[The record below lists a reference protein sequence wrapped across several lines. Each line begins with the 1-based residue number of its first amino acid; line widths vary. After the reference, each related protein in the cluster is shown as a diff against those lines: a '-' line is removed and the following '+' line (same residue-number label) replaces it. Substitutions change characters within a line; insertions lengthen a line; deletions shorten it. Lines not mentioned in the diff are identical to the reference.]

1 MDQQVDTYTL
11 SKVMKRINYIIGFTI
26 SLLVLYQPIE
36 QDIRNF
42 LNEKKRIEH
51 EQFINSFLQRDTLS
65 FKESKK
71 LAKEIRPDL
80 KGTHD
85 FLMTYDPNTGTIPT
99 ERILDALNI
108 AEQKR
113 TSWAYANRMT
123 EVNWSERGP
132 NTVGGR
138 TRALL
143 IDPNDS
149 TKKKLW
155 AAGVSGGLWYTN
167 DITLATPT
175 WTLVDGTWGNLA
187 VCSIAS
193 DPNNANIMYVGTG
206 ERMGIFST
214 ASRGLGMWK
223 TTDSGST
230 WTHLTSTEG
239 FNYVTD
245 IIVRD
250 ESGSSVVYAGVGG
263 HYYEGQWHGS
273 ANTGLWRS
281 TDGGST
287 WTQVMEMTSNGTRYE
302 IMDLDLGSNG
312 NVDFTVTV
320 DASTKYAINGS
331 SQATLTVSKGSTYT
345 FDQTD
350 TSTGT
355 HSIGFSTTSDGTHG
369 GGAAYTSGVTTN
381 GGSSGSDLI
390 TTLVVPQNASSTLYY
405 YCTTHSGMGGQ
416 IDVNPGN
423 RIWAGSRTN
432 VYGDGGGDIFYSDD
446 GSTWTR
452 ASLGVI
458 GTMNRTILS
467 VAPSDPNTVY
477 SMIVDSNSRKVGWIT
492 KTTDGGANW
501 TVYTAGTTDPFPVDA
516 NGNILGDANGQAGYD
531 LSFGIDPNN
540 PNTVFAG
547 ELDIFKTT
555 DSGASWTQVTNSGG
569 SQFANMHVDQH
580 NIKFIDSNAIIFS
593 NDGGVYYT
601 TDAGATVNER
611 NTGYNVSQFYSVAL
625 HPDAG
630 SEYVLGGTQDNGT
643 WTISGTGIQ
652 SGSHKVGGD
661 GAFTHIDQVDPNYQF
676 TATTYNNIYRS
687 TNGGTNWSLYANH
700 EDGAGDDTGFFINP
714 STIDGPNKA
723 FYSAVDASTILRLN
737 SYTTLAD
744 KTLMNVSL
752 GSTAS
757 AFKVSPHTNGVLF
770 VGTSAGRVFKIT
782 DAHTSTYTA
791 TEISGSGMSGYVSSI
806 DIGENDNQILIAI
819 SNYGV
824 SSVWETV
831 GGGGAN
837 GWIDIEGDLP
847 DMPIRW
853 GLYNKSNFN
862 QVIVATE
869 LGTWVSDDVSTSSP
883 TWNPSNDG
891 LANVRTD
898 MLVGRTADG
907 AMAAG
912 THGRGMFYSTGFTST
927 APLNAAFTPDKTS
940 GIFPLTV
947 QFTDRSTG
955 SPTSWSWDFGD
966 SSTSSDQSPSHT
978 YTAAGQYDV
987 ALTVSDGT
995 NSDTTTKNN
1004 IIWATAQQDML
1015 WEEGFETNPYG
1026 WADGRRD
1033 VHAFLTVN
1041 ANNDAEEWSWWYYTA
1056 GFSAADGSH
1065 WMTGLGM
1072 GGTLGDADDWLI
1084 SPDLWL
1090 RPGTDNIL
1098 SFYTEMY
1105 DGSVTEIY
1113 DVLLSPTGG
1122 TDIADFTV
1130 TLANVQDN
1138 ASAWTQQTYNLSQ
1151 WAGSKV
1157 RVAIHMQTPDQA
1169 YAFFD
1174 NFSLTAGE
1182 LSTDGAP
1189 LAPSGL
1195 SAEAEL
1201 VYDAG
1206 ADTWNASDDGV
1217 AVFWNRNGESDLASY
1232 NVYTSQTDDF
1242 TADNSTLLG
1251 QGTMGN
1257 INSEHFYASPS
1268 TSPWPDT
1275 TFVFIQTFGVD
1286 SLLHDNLSQ
1295 GEKWY
1300 YKVGAVDNDGN
1311 ETISSQVSYVLDST
1325 SPTAGTFTINDLHDS
1340 EYLRSTS
1347 DVVIAVDGW
1356 SDNVGIAYY
1365 YMGIGTS
1372 DQDLEAD
1379 VVFYQNVGLTNLT
1392 LTGLTLDDY
1401 TKYYLKVAVFDESG
1415 NNSDAVING
1424 FTTYTAM
1431 LGDYDSDW
1439 DVDVEDLNSLVNAW
1453 PSVDIGPATG
1463 TAPYLVP
1470 TLDGNADIYDI
1481 SAFTRNWQWT
1491 KAQGRTI
1498 ESEEDIELNPIDFP
1512 VELSGNQIKITL
1524 PDNITAGRFEIAN
1537 NENVYQFTLNN
1548 TNENM
1553 ILLQNKDATNQLYEV
1568 EFGRLSKD
1576 QKELYIYIEGNTP
1589 VSTLQMN
1596 YQLFSK
1602 DGMAGN
1608 GMMQLGNPDAFKL
1621 YQNYPNPFNS
1631 QTTIKYDIPSLMVNI
1646 VPVEIYIYNTVGKL
1660 VRKIDEGDKAVGTH
1674 TVMWDGKN
1682 DGGED
1687 VSSGVYFYQLRTKV
1701 DGQSNYNKT
1710 MKMVLVR

>member
-1 MDQQVDTYTL
+1 MVHKMGIYML
-11 SKVMKRINYIIGFTI
+11 IKNMKKINYIIGFTI
-26 SLLVLYQPIE
+26 SFLVLYQPIE

-42 LNEKKRIEH
+42 LNEKKRVEY

-65 FKESKK
+65 FKESKALPK
-71 LAKEIRPDL
+71 ALRPDL

-85 FLMTYDPNTGTIPT
+85 YLMLHDPNTGTIPT
-99 ERILDALNI
+99 ERILDALEI
-108 AEQKR
+108 AEEKR

-132 NTVGGR
+132 NTIGGR

-167 DITLATPT
+167 DITISVPT
-175 WTLVDGTWGNLA
+175 WSEVDGTWGNLA
-187 VCSIAS
+187 VCSISS
-193 DPNNANIMYVGTG
+193 DPNDANIMYVGTG

-223 TTDSGST
+223 STDGGGS
-230 WTHLTSTEG
+230 WTHLTSTEN

-245 IIVRD
+245 IIVRN

-287 WTQVMEMTSNGTRYE
+287 WTQVMDMTANNTPYE
-302 IMDLDLGSNG
+302 IMDLDLGS
-312 NVDFTVTV
+312 D
-320 DASTKYAINGS
+320 
-331 SQATLTVSKGSTYT
+331 
-345 FDQTD
+345 
-350 TSTGT
+350 
-355 HSIGFSTTSDGTHG
+355 
-369 GGAAYTSGVTTN
+369 
-381 GGSSGSDLI
+381 
-390 TTLVVPQNASSTLYY
+390 
-405 YCTTHSGMGGQ
+405 
-416 IDVNPGN
+416 N

-446 GSTWTR
+446 GSTWTK

-458 GTMNRTILS
+458 GTMNRVILS

-477 SMIVDSNSRKVGWIT
+477 AMIADSNSRKVGWIT

-501 TVYTAGTTDPFPVDA
+501 TIYTAGTTDPFPVDA
-516 NGNILGDANGQAGYD
+516 NGNVLGDANGQAGYD
-531 LSFGIDPNN
+531 LSFGVDPND

-555 DSGASWTQVTNSGG
+555 DGAASWTQVTDSGG

-601 TDAGATVNER
+601 ADAGATVNER

-652 SGSHKVGGD
+652 SGNQRVGGD
-661 GAFTHIDQVDPNYQF
+661 GAFAHIDQVDPNYQF
-676 TATTYNNIYRS
+676 TATTYNTIYRS

-700 EDGAGDDTGFFINP
+700 EDASGGDTGFFINP

-744 KTLMNVSL
+744 KTLMNVNL

-770 VGTSAGRVFKIT
+770 VGTAGGRVFKIT
-782 DAHTSTYTA
+782 DAHTSTYSA
-791 TEISGSGMSGYVSSI
+791 TEIGGSGMSGYVSSI
-806 DIGENDNQILIAI
+806 DIGEDDNQILVAI

-824 SSVWETV
+824 SSVWETI

-853 GLYNKSNFN
+853 GLYNKNNFN

-869 LGTWVSDDVSTSSP
+869 LGTWVSDDVSAASP

-898 MLVGRTADG
+898 MLVRRATDG

-940 GIFPLTV
+940 GVFPLTV
-947 QFTDRSTG
+947 QFNDRSTG

-966 SSTSSDQSPSHT
+966 GSTSSDQSPSHI
-978 YTAAGQYDV
+978 YTASGQYDV
-987 ALTVSDGT
+987 ALTISDGT

-1004 IIWATAQQDML
+1004 IIWATAQQDTL

-1033 VHAFLTVN
+1033 VHEFLTVN
-1041 ANNDAEEWSWWYYTA
+1041 ANGDAEEWSWWYYTA
-1056 GFSAADGSH
+1056 GFGAADGSH
-1065 WMTGLGM
+1065 WMAGLGM
-1072 GGTLGDADDWLI
+1072 GSSGLDADDWLI

-1098 SFYTEMY
+1098 SFYTRMH
-1105 DGSVTEIY
+1105 DGSSTEIY

-1122 TDIADFTV
+1122 TNIADFTV
-1130 TLANVQDN
+1130 TLANVQDT
-1138 ASAWTQQTYNLSQ
+1138 AGAWTQQTYNLSQ
-1151 WAGSKV
+1151 WAGSNV
-1157 RVAIHMQTPDQA
+1157 RVAIHMKTTNQF

-1174 NFSLTAGE
+1174 NFTLTAGE

-1195 SAEAEL
+1195 SAEPEL
-1201 VYDAG
+1201 VYDA
-1206 ADTWNASDDGV
+1206 TNEVWNASDDGV
-1217 AVFWNRNGESDLASY
+1217 AIFWNRNGESDLASY

-1268 TSPWPDT
+1268 TTPWPDT

-1311 ETISSQVSYVLDST
+1311 ETVSSQVSYVLDST

-1347 DVVIAVDGW
+1347 DIVITVDGW

-1365 YMGIGTS
+1365 YMGIGTT
-1372 DQDLEAD
+1372 DQDLNAD
-1379 VVFYQNVGLTNLT
+1379 VVHYQNVGLTNLT

-1401 TKYYLKVAVFDESG
+1401 TKYYLKVAAFDESG
-1415 NNSDAVING
+1415 NNSDAVISG
-1424 FTTYTAM
+1424 FTTYTSM
-1431 LGDYDSDW
+1431 LGDYDNDW

-1491 KAQGRTI
+1491 KAQGRTS
-1498 ESEEDIELNPIDFP
+1498 ESEEEIELNPIDFP
-1512 VELSGNQIKITL
+1512 AELSGNQIKITL

-1537 NENVYQFTLNN
+1537 NENVYQFSLNN
-1548 TNENM
+1548 TNEGI
-1553 ILLQNKDATNQLYEV
+1553 ILLQNEDSINQLYEV
-1568 EFGRLSKD
+1568 EFGRLSQD
-1576 QKELYIYIEGNTP
+1576 QKELYIYIDGNTP
-1589 VSTLQMN
+1589 AATLQMN

-1602 DGMAGN
+1602 DGLAGN

-1631 QTTIKYDIPSLMVNI
+1631 QTTIKYDVPSLMVNI
-1646 VPVEIYIYNTVGKL
+1646 VPVEIYIYNTIGKL
-1660 VRKIDEGDKAVGTH
+1660 VRTIDEGDKSVGTH
-1674 TVMWDGKN
+1674 TVIWDGKN
-1682 DGGED
+1682 DDGES

-1701 DGQSNYNKT
+1701 DGESDYNKT

>member
-1 MDQQVDTYTL
+1 MVHKMGIYML
-11 SKVMKRINYIIGFTI
+11 IKNMKKINYIIGFTI
-26 SLLVLYQPIE
+26 SFLVLYQPIE

-42 LNEKKRIEH
+42 LNEKKRVEY

-65 FKESKK
+65 FKESKALPK
-71 LAKEIRPDL
+71 ALRPDL

-85 FLMTYDPNTGTIPT
+85 YLMLHDPNTGTIPT
-99 ERILDALNI
+99 ERILDALEI
-108 AEQKR
+108 AEEKR

-132 NTVGGR
+132 NTIGGR

-167 DITLATPT
+167 DITISAPT
-175 WTLVDGTWGNLA
+175 WSEVDGTWGNLA
-187 VCSIAS
+187 VCSISS
-193 DPNNANIMYVGTG
+193 DPNDANIMYVGTG

-223 TTDSGST
+223 STDGGGS
-230 WTHLTSTEG
+230 WTHLTSTEN

-245 IIVRD
+245 IIVRN

-287 WTQVMEMTSNGTRYE
+287 WTQVMDMTANNTPYE
-302 IMDLDLGSNG
+302 IMDLDLGS
-312 NVDFTVTV
+312 D
-320 DASTKYAINGS
+320 
-331 SQATLTVSKGSTYT
+331 
-345 FDQTD
+345 
-350 TSTGT
+350 
-355 HSIGFSTTSDGTHG
+355 
-369 GGAAYTSGVTTN
+369 
-381 GGSSGSDLI
+381 
-390 TTLVVPQNASSTLYY
+390 
-405 YCTTHSGMGGQ
+405 
-416 IDVNPGN
+416 N

-446 GSTWTR
+446 GSTWTK

-458 GTMNRTILS
+458 GTMNRVILS

-477 SMIVDSNSRKVGWIT
+477 AMIADSNSRKVGWIT

-501 TVYTAGTTDPFPVDA
+501 TIYTAGTTDPFPIDA
-516 NGNILGDANGQAGYD
+516 NGNVLGDANGQAGYD
-531 LSFGIDPNN
+531 LSFGVDPND

-601 TDAGATVNER
+601 ADAGATVNER

-652 SGSHKVGGD
+652 SGNQRVGGD

-676 TATTYNNIYRS
+676 TATTYNTIYRS

-700 EDGAGDDTGFFINP
+700 EDGAGGDTGFFINP

-737 SYTTLAD
+737 SYTTLSD
-744 KTLMNVSL
+744 KTLMNVNL

-757 AFKVSPHTNGVLF
+757 AFKVSPHTDGVLF
-770 VGTSAGRVFKIT
+770 VGTAGGRVFKIT
-782 DAHTSTYTA
+782 DAHTSTYSA
-791 TEISGSGMSGYVSSI
+791 TEIGGSGMSGYVSSI
-806 DIGENDNQILIAI
+806 DIGEDDNQILVAI

-824 SSVWETV
+824 SSVWETI

-853 GLYNKSNFN
+853 GLYNKNNFN

-869 LGTWVSDDVSTSSP
+869 LGTWVSDDVSAASP

-898 MLVGRTADG
+898 MLVRRAADG

-940 GIFPLTV
+940 GVFPLTV
-947 QFTDRSTG
+947 QFNDRSTG

-966 SSTSSDQSPSHT
+966 GSTSSDQSPSHI
-978 YTAAGQYDV
+978 YTASGQYNV
-987 ALTVSDGT
+987 ALTISDGT

-1004 IIWATAQQDML
+1004 IIWATAQQDTL

-1033 VHAFLTVN
+1033 VHEFLTVN
-1041 ANNDAEEWSWWYYTA
+1041 ANGDAEEWSWWYYTA
-1056 GFSAADGSH
+1056 GFGAADGSH
-1065 WMTGLGM
+1065 WMAGLGM
-1072 GGTLGDADDWLI
+1072 GSSGSDADDWLI

-1098 SFYTEMY
+1098 SFYTRMH

-1122 TDIADFTV
+1122 TNIADFTV
-1130 TLANVQDN
+1130 TLANVEDT
-1138 ASAWTQQTYNLSQ
+1138 SGAWTQQTYNLSQ
-1151 WAGSKV
+1151 WSGSNV
-1157 RVAIHMQTPDQA
+1157 RVAIHMKTTNQF

-1174 NFSLTAGE
+1174 NFTLTAGE

-1195 SAEAEL
+1195 SAEPEL
-1201 VYDAG
+1201 VYDG
-1206 ADTWNASDDGV
+1206 SVWNASDDGV
-1217 AVFWNRNGESDLASY
+1217 AIFWNRNGESDLASY

-1268 TSPWPDT
+1268 DTPWPDT

-1347 DVVIAVDGW
+1347 DIVISVDGW

-1365 YMGIGTS
+1365 YMGIGTT

-1379 VVFYQNVGLTNLT
+1379 VVMYQNVGLTNLT

-1401 TKYYLKVAVFDESG
+1401 TKYYLKVAAFDESG
-1415 NNSDAVING
+1415 NNSDAVISG
-1424 FTTYTAM
+1424 FTTYTSM
-1431 LGDYDSDW
+1431 LGDYDNDW

-1491 KAQGRTI
+1491 KAQGRTS
-1498 ESEEDIELNPIDFP
+1498 ESEEEIELNPIDFP
-1512 VELSGNQIKITL
+1512 AELSGNQIKITL

-1537 NENVYQFTLNN
+1537 NENVYQFSLNN
-1548 TNENM
+1548 TNEGI
-1553 ILLQNKDATNQLYEV
+1553 ILLQNEDSINQLYEV
-1568 EFGRLSKD
+1568 EFGRLSQD
-1576 QKELYIYIEGNTP
+1576 QKELYIYIDGNTP
-1589 VSTLQMN
+1589 AATLQMN

-1602 DGMAGN
+1602 DGLAGN

-1631 QTTIKYDIPSLMVNI
+1631 QTTIKYDVPSLMVNI
-1646 VPVEIYIYNTVGKL
+1646 VPVEIYIYNTIGKL
-1660 VRKIDEGDKAVGTH
+1660 VRTIDEGDKSVGTH
-1674 TVMWDGKN
+1674 TVIWDGKN
-1682 DGGED
+1682 DDGEN

-1701 DGQSNYNKT
+1701 DGESDYNKT